1 MLNARRKADLCP
13 GRILVIIGL
22 SVTAFA
28 LGGCGQAVGGQGVG
42 AGEATSGAPETV
54 PATQMT
60 GDGDAPTLDFKRP
73 PPIADLVAVADV
85 QEASKSLTFVPVVP
99 STPASPDEV
108 DVSELVDTLALV
120 YHGLPFG
127 TFWLEEAVTSDGS
140 PDEIDRLT
148 ACDPSVTPGCNPE
161 WKLAVLADGTHAA
174 TISSPPSTVVIFFHG
189 GLRFDIV
196 GPPDTFSL
204 TDALVV
210 ANAAVAASKGARGRS
225 LHSRARDAER
235 APGLLGVPATLG
247 QVT

>member
-1 MLNARRKADLCP
+1 VLNARRKADLCP

-73 PPIADLVAVADV
+73 PPIADLVTVSDAS
-85 QEASKSLTFVPVVP
+85 EASKSLTFMPIVP

-108 DVSELVDTLALV
+108 DVSKLVDTLALV
-120 YHGLPFG
+120 YHGPPFG
-127 TFWLEEAVTSDGS
+127 TFWLEEAATSDGS

-174 TISSPPSTVVIFFHG
+174 TISSPPSTVVMFFHG
-189 GLRFDIV
+189 GVRFDIV

-204 TDALVV
+204 TDALAV
-210 ANAAVAASKGARGRS
+210 ANAVVAASKGA
-225 LHSRARDAER
+225 
-235 APGLLGVPATLG
+235 
-247 QVT
+247 